1 MSANAELFPAEAV
14 AMDSPALAWMKR
26 TKTELAIF
34 THYFPEGKWMAFSHT
49 KALEL
54 LDGHTLTEAQKTV
67 PMELFA
73 AYCRLLDE
81 ACTVADGEETE
92 LDAVV
97 FVAMRHGVKLWNE
110 QEVIDV
116 RPAITP
122 PFFNDEGEPGP
133 GI

>member
-1 MSANAELFPAEAV
+1 
-14 AMDSPALAWMKR
+14 MDSPALAWMKR

-34 THYFPEGKWMAFSHT
+34 THYFPEGKWMAFSH
-49 KALEL
+49 ARAVEF
-54 LDGHTLTEAQKTV
+54 LDGYQLTREHKSN
-67 PMELFA
+67 PMECFA
-73 AYCRLLDE
+73 AHCRLLDE
-81 ACTVADGEETE
+81 AGMVADGQPTE
-92 LDAVV
+92 MDAVE

-116 RPAITP
+116 RPVITP